1 MEEGTLAE
9 DSRRYQI
16 LEYEQ
21 LAARQSAAGGEM
33 SRADLLR
40 MYDLY
45 KQHPNLLV
53 NPMTTQH
60 SLGRQSFNAKYRD
73 IGLR

>member
-1 MEEGTLAE
+1 M
-9 DSRRYQI
+9 
-16 LEYEQ
+16 EYER
-21 LAARQSAAGGEM
+21 LATRQSSASGEM

-53 NPMTTQH
+53 NPMTAQH
-60 SLGRQSFNAKYRD
+60 SLGRQSFNSKYRD